1 MDEKKEKIDD
11 KKPEEKTDDKKTDNK
26 KTDNKKTEE
35 ENKQLETIDSIKSK
49 LENTIS
55 LSCEL
60 IFEALLD
67 GVENKCTKA
76 EIYESVNKKITEIKT
91 KLSEDIDA
99 LSDEDKKSLDEFVN
113 KITDDKISL
122 LIKKLS
128 QYKINVEDTKEDKQ
142 DKKEEDSNKPAVN
155 YNASS
160 SDYLYKNVSYSGTD
174 IVVTAQL
181 CIGNTKSEFM
191 TMGSLQT
198 ITYSVYDR
206 MEPIHSL
213 GNVNAKDYVHTH
225 RYIAGSMVF
234 AVFDQHWAKEFIE
247 KYCKSAGIAE
257 SEKIL
262 TDEIPPMNI
271 TISMGNE
278 YGSSSRTALYGVRL
292 FNEGMT
298 MSVNDIYTEHTYQFV
313 ALNIDYLENVQ
324 LPSES
329 RNPNFDLSTLA
340 PKEIE
345 DKKPQQINESTDKKN
360 EDNDNDK
367 KDEDSST
374 EEDNRIKINGLSSD
388 DYINNAMESLSKNGK
403 KVTLSK
409 IQNKALDDVTKDYK
423 KELKTIETEYKE
435 KIKKGEATKVD
446 LENKKAQLKKDW
458 KDIKTEI
465 KIYINTAKREVSDL
479 EE

>member
-1 MDEKKEKIDD
+1 MDEKKEKIDY
-11 KKPEEKTDDKKTDNK
+11 KKPEEKTDD
-26 KTDNKKTEE
+26 KKTEE

-122 LIKKLS
+122 LVKKLS
-128 QYKINVEDTKEDKQ
+128 QHKIKVEDEKEDKQ
-142 DKKEEDSNKPAVN
+142 DKKEENIKPAVN

-345 DKKPQQINESTDKKN
+345 DKKPQQTNESTDKKD

-423 KELKTIETEYKE
+423 KELKTIEAEYKE

-465 KIYINTAKREVSDL
+465 KIYINTAKREASDL

>member
-1 MDEKKEKIDD
+1 MDAKKEKIDD
-11 KKPEEKTDDKKTDNK
+11 KKPEE

-128 QYKINVEDTKEDKQ
+128 QHKIKVEDEKEDKQ
-142 DKKEEDSNKPAVN
+142 DKKEENIKPAVN
-155 YNASS
+155 YYNASS

-340 PKEIE
+340 PKELE
-345 DKKPQQINESTDKKN
+345 DKKPQQTNESTDKKN

-367 KDEDSST
+367 KDEDIST

-388 DYINNAMESLSKNGK
+388 DYINNAIESLSKSGK

>member
-1 MDEKKEKIDD
+1 MDTKKEKIDD
-11 KKPEEKTDDKKTDNK
+11 KKPEEK
-26 KTDNKKTEE
+26 
-35 ENKQLETIDSIKSK
+35 NKQLETIDSIKSK

-91 KLSEDIDA
+91 KLSKDIDA

-142 DKKEEDSNKPAVN
+142 DKKNEDSNKPAVN

-345 DKKPQQINESTDKKN
+345 DKKPQQTNESTDKKN

-435 KIKKGEATKVD
+435 KIKKGEATKID

>member
-1 MDEKKEKIDD
+1 MDAKKEKIDD
-11 KKPEEKTDDKKTDNK
+11 KKPEE

-91 KLSEDIDA
+91 KISKDIDA

-122 LIKKLS
+122 LVKKLS

-142 DKKEEDSNKPAVN
+142 DKKEEDIKPAVN

-262 TDEIPPMNI
+262 TDEIPLMNI

-345 DKKPQQINESTDKKN
+345 DKKPQQTNESTDKKN

-423 KELKTIETEYKE
+423 KELKTIEAEYKE

>member
-1 MDEKKEKIDD
+1 MDAKKEKIDD
-11 KKPEEKTDDKKTDNK
+11 KKPEE

-55 LSCEL
+55 LSCES
-60 IFEALLD
+60 IFEALLNS
-67 GVENKCTKA
+67 VENKCTKA

-122 LIKKLS
+122 LVKKLS
-128 QYKINVEDTKEDKQ
+128 QHKINVEDTKEDKH

-345 DKKPQQINESTDKKN
+345 DKKPQQTNESTDKKN

-423 KELKTIETEYKE
+423 KELKTIEAEYKE

>member
-1 MDEKKEKIDD
+1 MNAKKEKIDD
-11 KKPEEKTDDKKTDNK
+11 
-26 KTDNKKTEE
+26 KKTEE

-122 LIKKLS
+122 LVKKLS
-128 QYKINVEDTKEDKQ
+128 QHKINVEDTKEDKQ
-142 DKKEEDSNKPAVN
+142 DKKNEDSNKPAVN

-345 DKKPQQINESTDKKN
+345 DKKPQQTNESTDKKN

-403 KVTLSK
+403 EVTLSK

-423 KELKTIETEYKE
+423 KELKTIEAEYKE

-446 LENKKAQLKKDW
+446 LESKKAQLKKDW

>member
-1 MDEKKEKIDD
+1 MDEKKEKI
-11 KKPEEKTDDKKTDNK
+11 
-26 KTDNKKTEE
+26 DNKKTEE

-122 LIKKLS
+122 LVKKLS
-128 QYKINVEDTKEDKQ
+128 QHKINVEDTKEDKQ
-142 DKKEEDSNKPAVN
+142 DKKNEDSNKPAVN

-345 DKKPQQINESTDKKN
+345 DKKPQQTNESTDKKN

-423 KELKTIETEYKE
+423 KELKTIEAEYKE

-446 LENKKAQLKKDW
+446 LENKKVQLKKDW

>member
-1 MDEKKEKIDD
+1 MDSKKEKIDD
-11 KKPEEKTDDKKTDNK
+11 KKPEE

-128 QYKINVEDTKEDKQ
+128 QYKIKVEDTKEDKQ
-142 DKKEEDSNKPAVN
+142 DKKEEDIKPAVN

-262 TDEIPPMNI
+262 TDEMPPMNI

-329 RNPNFDLSTLA
+329 RDPNFDLSTLA

-345 DKKPQQINESTDKKN
+345 DQKPQQINESTDKKS

-367 KDEDSST
+367 KDEDNNT

-423 KELKTIETEYKE
+423 KELKTIEAEYKE

>member
-11 KKPEEKTDDKKTDNK
+11 KKPEEKTDNK

-60 IFEALLD
+60 IFKALLD

-91 KLSEDIDA
+91 KFSEDIDA

-128 QYKINVEDTKEDKQ
+128 QHKIKVEDAKEDKQ
-142 DKKEEDSNKPAVN
+142 DKKEEDIKPAVN

-345 DKKPQQINESTDKKN
+345 DKKPQQTNESTDKKN

-367 KDEDSST
+367 KDEDGST

-435 KIKKGEATKVD
+435 KIKNGEATKVD

>member
-1 MDEKKEKIDD
+1 MDAKKEKIDD
-11 KKPEEKTDDKKTDNK
+11 KKPEE

-55 LSCEL
+55 LSCES
-60 IFEALLD
+60 IFEALLNS
-67 GVENKCTKA
+67 VENKCTKA

-128 QYKINVEDTKEDKQ
+128 QHKINVEDTKEDKQ
-142 DKKEEDSNKPAVN
+142 DKKNEDIKPAVN

-329 RNPNFDLSTLA
+329 RDPNFDLSTLA

-345 DKKPQQINESTDKKN
+345 DKKPQQTNESTDKKN

-423 KELKTIETEYKE
+423 KELKTIEAEYKE

>member
-1 MDEKKEKIDD
+1 MNAKKEKIDD
-11 KKPEEKTDDKKTDNK
+11 
-26 KTDNKKTEE
+26 KKTEE

-122 LIKKLS
+122 LVKKLS
-128 QYKINVEDTKEDKQ
+128 QHKINVEDTKEDKQ
-142 DKKEEDSNKPAVN
+142 DKKNEDSNKPAVN

-345 DKKPQQINESTDKKN
+345 DKKPQQTNESTDKKN

-388 DYINNAMESLSKNGK
+388 DYINNEMESLSKNGK
-403 KVTLSK
+403 EVTLSK

-423 KELKTIETEYKE
+423 KELKTIEAEYKE
-435 KIKKGEATKVD
+435 KIKKGEATKID
-446 LENKKAQLKKDW
+446 LENKKVQLKKDW

>member
-1 MDEKKEKIDD
+1 MDAKKEKIDD
-11 KKPEEKTDDKKTDNK
+11 KKPEE
-26 KTDNKKTEE
+26 KTEE

-122 LIKKLS
+122 LVKKLS
-128 QYKINVEDTKEDKQ
+128 QYKINVEDAKEDKQ
-142 DKKEEDSNKPAVN
+142 DKKNEDSNKPAVN

-345 DKKPQQINESTDKKN
+345 DKKTQQTNESTDKKN

-446 LENKKAQLKKDW
+446 LENKKVQLKKDW

>member
-1 MDEKKEKIDD
+1 MDKKKEKIDD
-11 KKPEEKTDDKKTDNK
+11 KKP
-26 KTDNKKTEE
+26 EE

-55 LSCEL
+55 LSCES
-60 IFEALLD
+60 IFEALLNSA
-67 GVENKCTKA
+67 ENKCTKA

-142 DKKEEDSNKPAVN
+142 DKKNEDSNKPAVN

-345 DKKPQQINESTDKKN
+345 DKKQQQTNESTDKKN

-367 KDEDSST
+367 KDEDNNT

-423 KELKTIETEYKE
+423 KELKTIEAEYKE

>member
-11 KKPEEKTDDKKTDNK
+11 KKP
-26 KTDNKKTEE
+26 DNKKTEE

-55 LSCEL
+55 LSCES

-67 GVENKCTKA
+67 SVEKKCTKA

-91 KLSEDIDA
+91 KLSEDINA
-99 LSDEDKKSLDEFVN
+99 LSDEDKKNLDEFVN

-122 LIKKLS
+122 LVKKLS
-128 QYKINVEDTKEDKQ
+128 QHKINVEDTKEDKQ
-142 DKKEEDSNKPAVN
+142 DKKNEDSNKPAVN

-345 DKKPQQINESTDKKN
+345 DKKPQQTNESTDKKD

-423 KELKTIETEYKE
+423 KELKTIEAEYKE

>member
-1 MDEKKEKIDD
+1 MDAKKEKIND
-11 KKPEEKTDDKKTDNK
+11 KKPEE

-55 LSCEL
+55 LSCES
-60 IFEALLD
+60 IFEALLNS
-67 GVENKCTKA
+67 VENKCTKA

-122 LIKKLS
+122 LVKKLS
-128 QYKINVEDTKEDKQ
+128 QHKINVEDTKENKQ
-142 DKKEEDSNKPAVN
+142 DKKNEDSNKPAVN

-345 DKKPQQINESTDKKN
+345 DKKPQQTNESTDKKN

-423 KELKTIETEYKE
+423 KELKTIEAEYKE

>member
-1 MDEKKEKIDD
+1 MDAKKEKIDD
-11 KKPEEKTDDKKTDNK
+11 KKPEEKTDDKKT
-26 KTDNKKTEE
+26 EE
-35 ENKQLETIDSIKSK
+35 ENKQLEPIDSIKNK

-55 LSCEL
+55 LACES
-60 IFEALLD
+60 IYDAL
-67 GVENKCTKA
+67 GNTENSCTKA
-76 EIYESVNKKITEIKT
+76 EISESVNKKITEIKT

-99 LSDEDKKSLDEFVN
+99 LSDKDKKSLDEFIN
-113 KITDDKISL
+113 KTTDDKISL
-122 LIKKLS
+122 LIEKLS
-128 QYKINVEDTKEDKQ
+128 QSGIKIEDNEEDKQ
-142 DKKEEDSNKPAVN
+142 DKKKEDSKPTVN

-174 IVVTAQL
+174 MVVTAQL

-225 RYIAGSMVF
+225 RYIAGSMIF

-262 TDEIPPMNI
+262 TDEIPPINI

-278 YGSSSRTALYGVRL
+278 YGSSSRIALYSVRL

-329 RNPNFDLSTLA
+329 RDPNFDLSTLA

-345 DKKPQQINESTDKKN
+345 DQKPQQTNESTDKKS

-423 KELKTIETEYKE
+423 KELKTIEAEYKE

>member
-1 MDEKKEKIDD
+1 MDAKKEKIDD
-11 KKPEEKTDDKKTDNK
+11 KKPEE
-26 KTDNKKTEE
+26 KTEE

-128 QYKINVEDTKEDKQ
+128 QYKIKVEDTKEDKQ
-142 DKKEEDSNKPAVN
+142 DKKEEDIKPAVN
-155 YNASS
+155 YNTSS

-329 RNPNFDLSTLA
+329 RDPNFDLSTLA

-345 DKKPQQINESTDKKN
+345 DKKPQQTNESTDKKN
-360 EDNDNDK
+360 EDNDNDNDK

-423 KELKTIETEYKE
+423 KELKTIEAEYKE

>member
-11 KKPEEKTDDKKTDNK
+11 KK
-26 KTDNKKTEE
+26 TEE
-35 ENKQLETIDSIKSK
+35 ENKKLETIDYIKSK

-122 LIKKLS
+122 LVKKLS
-128 QYKINVEDTKEDKQ
+128 QHKINVEDTKEDKQ
-142 DKKEEDSNKPAVN
+142 DKKNEDSNKPAVN

-345 DKKPQQINESTDKKN
+345 DKKPQQTNESTDKKN

-423 KELKTIETEYKE
+423 KELKTIEAEYKE

>member
-11 KKPEEKTDDKKTDNK
+11 KKPEEKTDD
-26 KTDNKKTEE
+26 KKTEE

-91 KLSEDIDA
+91 KFSEDIDA

-128 QYKINVEDTKEDKQ
+128 QHKINVEDTKEDKQ
-142 DKKEEDSNKPAVN
+142 DKKNEDSNKPAVN

-329 RNPNFDLSTLA
+329 RDPNFDLSTLA

-345 DKKPQQINESTDKKN
+345 DKKPQQTNESTDKKN
-360 EDNDNDK
+360 EDNDNNNDK

-423 KELKTIETEYKE
+423 KELKTIEAEYKE
-435 KIKKGEATKVD
+435 KIKNGEATKVD

-465 KIYINTAKREVSDL
+465 KIYINTAKKEVSDL

>member
-11 KKPEEKTDDKKTDNK
+11 KKPEE
-26 KTDNKKTEE
+26 
-35 ENKQLETIDSIKSK
+35 ENKQLETIDYIKSK

-128 QYKINVEDTKEDKQ
+128 QHKINVEDIKEDKQ
-142 DKKEEDSNKPAVN
+142 DKKNEDSNKPAVN

-345 DKKPQQINESTDKKN
+345 DKKPQQTNESTDKKN

-388 DYINNAMESLSKNGK
+388 DYINNAIESLSKNGK
-403 KVTLSK
+403 EVTLSK

-423 KELKTIETEYKE
+423 KELKTIEAEYKE

-446 LENKKAQLKKDW
+446 LESKKAQLKKDW

>member
-1 MDEKKEKIDD
+1 MNAKKEKIDD
-11 KKPEEKTDDKKTDNK
+11 
-26 KTDNKKTEE
+26 KKTEE

-128 QYKINVEDTKEDKQ
+128 QHKINVEDTKEDKQ
-142 DKKEEDSNKPAVN
+142 DKKNEDSNKPAVN

-213 GNVNAKDYVHTH
+213 GNVNTKDYVHTH

-345 DKKPQQINESTDKKN
+345 DKKPQQTNESTDKKN

-403 KVTLSK
+403 EVTLSK

-423 KELKTIETEYKE
+423 KELKTIEAEYKE
-435 KIKKGEATKVD
+435 KIKKGEATKID
-446 LENKKAQLKKDW
+446 LENKKVQLKKDW

>member
-11 KKPEEKTDDKKTDNK
+11 KKPEEKTDDK

-142 DKKEEDSNKPAVN
+142 DKKEEDIKPAVN

-191 TMGSLQT
+191 TIGSLQT

-345 DKKPQQINESTDKKN
+345 DKKPQQINESTDKKD

>member
-1 MDEKKEKIDD
+1 MDAKKEKIDD
-11 KKPEEKTDDKKTDNK
+11 KKPEE

-55 LSCEL
+55 LSCES
-60 IFEALLD
+60 IFEALLNS
-67 GVENKCTKA
+67 VENKCTKA

-122 LIKKLS
+122 LVKKLS
-128 QYKINVEDTKEDKQ
+128 QHKINVEDTKEDKQ
-142 DKKEEDSNKPAVN
+142 DKKNEDSNKPAVN

-329 RNPNFDLSTLA
+329 RDPNFDLSTLA

-345 DKKPQQINESTDKKN
+345 DKKPQQTNESTDKKN

-367 KDEDSST
+367 KDEDGST

-423 KELKTIETEYKE
+423 KELKTIEAEYKE

>member
-11 KKPEEKTDDKKTDNK
+11 KKPEE
-26 KTDNKKTEE
+26 
-35 ENKQLETIDSIKSK
+35 ENKQIETIDSIKSK

-99 LSDEDKKSLDEFVN
+99 LSDEDKKSLDEFIN
-113 KITDDKISL
+113 KITDDKINL

-128 QYKINVEDTKEDKQ
+128 QHKINVEDTKEDKQ
-142 DKKEEDSNKPAVN
+142 DKKNEDSNKPAVN

-345 DKKPQQINESTDKKN
+345 DKKPQQINESADKKN

-388 DYINNAMESLSKNGK
+388 DYINDAMESLSKNGK
-403 KVTLSK
+403 EVTLSK

-423 KELKTIETEYKE
+423 KELKTI
-435 KIKKGEATKVD
+435 
-446 LENKKAQLKKDW
+446 
-458 KDIKTEI
+458 
-465 KIYINTAKREVSDL
+465 
-479 EE
+479 

>member
-11 KKPEEKTDDKKTDNK
+11 KKPEEKTDDK

-122 LIKKLS
+122 LVKKLS
-128 QYKINVEDTKEDKQ
+128 QHKINVEDTKEDKQ
-142 DKKEEDSNKPAVN
+142 DKKNEDSNKPAVN

-225 RYIAGSMVF
+225 RYIAGSMIF

-329 RNPNFDLSTLA
+329 RDPNFDLSTLA

-345 DKKPQQINESTDKKN
+345 DKKPQQTNESTDKKN

-435 KIKKGEATKVD
+435 KIKKGKATKVD

>member
-1 MDEKKEKIDD
+1 MDAKKEKIDD
-11 KKPEEKTDDKKTDNK
+11 KKPEE

-128 QYKINVEDTKEDKQ
+128 QYKIKVEDAKEDKQ
-142 DKKEEDSNKPAVN
+142 DKKEEDIKPAVN

-345 DKKPQQINESTDKKN
+345 DKKPQQTNESTDKKN

-423 KELKTIETEYKE
+423 KELKTIEAEYKE

-446 LENKKAQLKKDW
+446 LENKKAQLKKDR

>member
-1 MDEKKEKIDD
+1 MD
-11 KKPEEKTDDKKTDNK
+11 K

-91 KLSEDIDA
+91 KFSEDIDA

-128 QYKINVEDTKEDKQ
+128 QYKINVEDAKENKQ
-142 DKKEEDSNKPAVN
+142 DKKNEDSNKPAVN

-324 LPSES
+324 FPSES
-329 RNPNFDLSTLA
+329 RDPNFDLSTLA

-367 KDEDSST
+367 KDEDNST

-423 KELKTIETEYKE
+423 KELKTIEAEYKE

>member
-1 MDEKKEKIDD
+1 MDAKKEKIDD
-11 KKPEEKTDDKKTDNK
+11 KKPEE

-55 LSCEL
+55 LSCES
-60 IFEALLD
+60 IFEALLNS
-67 GVENKCTKA
+67 VENKCTKA

-91 KLSEDIDA
+91 KLSENIDA

-128 QYKINVEDTKEDKQ
+128 QHKINVEDTKEDKQ
-142 DKKEEDSNKPAVN
+142 DKKNEDSNKPAVN

-329 RNPNFDLSTLA
+329 RDPNFDLSTLA

-345 DKKPQQINESTDKKN
+345 DKKPQQTNESTDKKN

-367 KDEDSST
+367 KDEDGST

-423 KELKTIETEYKE
+423 KELKTIEAEYKE
-435 KIKKGEATKVD
+435 KIKKGEATQVD

>member
-1 MDEKKEKIDD
+1 MDTKKEKIDD
-11 KKPEEKTDDKKTDNK
+11 NKPEEK
-26 KTDNKKTEE
+26 
-35 ENKQLETIDSIKSK
+35 NKQLETIDSIKSK

-128 QYKINVEDTKEDKQ
+128 QHEIKVEDAKEDKQ
-142 DKKEEDSNKPAVN
+142 DKKEEDIKPAVN

-340 PKEIE
+340 PKELE
-345 DKKPQQINESTDKKN
+345 DKKPQQTNESTDKKN

-388 DYINNAMESLSKNGK
+388 DYINNAMESLSKSGK

-446 LENKKAQLKKDW
+446 LENKKVQLKKDW

>member
-1 MDEKKEKIDD
+1 MDTKK
-11 KKPEEKTDDKKTDNK
+11 EKTDDKKP
-26 KTDNKKTEE
+26 EE
-35 ENKQLETIDSIKSK
+35 ENKQLESIDSIKSK

-76 EIYESVNKKITEIKT
+76 EIYESVNKKIAEIKT

-122 LIKKLS
+122 LIEKLS
-128 QYKINVEDTKEDKQ
+128 QSGIKVEDTEEDKK
-142 DKKEEDSNKPAVN
+142 DKKEEDSKPAVN

-174 IVVTAQL
+174 MVVTAQL
-181 CIGNTKSEFM
+181 CIGSTKSEFM

-247 KYCKSAGIAE
+247 KYCRSAGIAE

-262 TDEIPPMNI
+262 TDEMPPMNI

-278 YGSSSRTALYGVRL
+278 YGSSSRIALYSVRL

-329 RNPNFDLSTLA
+329 RDPNFDLSTLA

-345 DKKPQQINESTDKKN
+345 DQKPQQTNESSDEKKE
-360 EDNDNDK
+360 EDSNDDK
-367 KDEDSST
+367 KDENSST

-388 DYINNAMESLSKNGK
+388 DYINNAMESLSKDGK
-403 KVTLSK
+403 KVTLPK

-423 KELKTIETEYKE
+423 KELKTIESEYKE

>member
-1 MDEKKEKIDD
+1 MDAKKEKIDD
-11 KKPEEKTDDKKTDNK
+11 KKPEE

-55 LSCEL
+55 LSCES
-60 IFEALLD
+60 IFEALLNS
-67 GVENKCTKA
+67 VENKCTKA

-99 LSDEDKKSLDEFVN
+99 LSDEDNKSLDEFVN

-122 LIKKLS
+122 LVKKLS
-128 QYKINVEDTKEDKQ
+128 QHKINVEDTKEDKQ
-142 DKKEEDSNKPAVN
+142 DKKNEDSNKPAVN

-345 DKKPQQINESTDKKN
+345 DKKPQQTNESTDKKN

-409 IQNKALDDVTKDYK
+409 IQNKALDDVTNDYK
-423 KELKTIETEYKE
+423 KELKTIEAEYKE

>member
-1 MDEKKEKIDD
+1 MDKKKEKIDD
-11 KKPEEKTDDKKTDNK
+11 KKPEE
-26 KTDNKKTEE
+26 
-35 ENKQLETIDSIKSK
+35 ENKQLETIDYIKSK

-122 LIKKLS
+122 LVKKLS
-128 QYKINVEDTKEDKQ
+128 QHKINVEDTKEDKQ
-142 DKKEEDSNKPAVN
+142 DKKNEDSNKPAVN

-340 PKEIE
+340 PKELE
-345 DKKPQQINESTDKKN
+345 DKKPQQTNESTDKKN

-403 KVTLSK
+403 EVTLSK

-423 KELKTIETEYKE
+423 KELKTIEAEYKE

-446 LENKKAQLKKDW
+446 LESKKAQLKKDW

>member
-1 MDEKKEKIDD
+1 MDAKKEKIDN
-11 KKPEEKTDDKKTDNK
+11 KKPEEKTDDKKT
-26 KTDNKKTEE
+26 EE
-35 ENKQLETIDSIKSK
+35 ENKQLEPIESIKNK

-60 IFEALLD
+60 IYEALLD
-67 GVENKCTKA
+67 GIENSCTKV
-76 EIYESVNKKITEIKT
+76 EISESVNKKITEIKT

-99 LSDEDKKSLDEFVN
+99 LSDKDKKSLDEFIN
-113 KITDDKISL
+113 KTTDDKISL
-122 LIKKLS
+122 LIEKLS
-128 QYKINVEDTKEDKQ
+128 QSGIKIEDNEEDKQ
-142 DKKEEDSNKPAVN
+142 DKKKEDSKPTVN

-174 IVVTAQL
+174 MVVTAQL
-181 CIGNTKSEFM
+181 CIGNIKSEFM

-225 RYIAGSMVF
+225 RYIAGSMIF

-262 TDEIPPMNI
+262 TDEIPPINI

-278 YGSSSRTALYGVRL
+278 YGSSSRIALYSVRL

-329 RNPNFDLSTLA
+329 RDPNFDLSTLA

-345 DKKPQQINESTDKKN
+345 DQKPQQTNESTDKKS

-423 KELKTIETEYKE
+423 KELKTIEAEYKE

-479 EE
+479 KE

>member
-11 KKPEEKTDDKKTDNK
+11 KKPEEKTDDK

-128 QYKINVEDTKEDKQ
+128 QYKINVEDAKEDKQ
-142 DKKEEDSNKPAVN
+142 DKKEEDIKPAVN

-345 DKKPQQINESTDKKN
+345 DKKPQQTNESTDKKD
-360 EDNDNDK
+360 EGSDNDK
-367 KDEDSST
+367 KDEDNNT

-423 KELKTIETEYKE
+423 KELKTIEAEYKE

>member
-1 MDEKKEKIDD
+1 MNAKKEKIDD
-11 KKPEEKTDDKKTDNK
+11 
-26 KTDNKKTEE
+26 KKTEE

-122 LIKKLS
+122 LVKKLS
-128 QYKINVEDTKEDKQ
+128 QHKINVEDTKEDKQ
-142 DKKEEDSNKPAVN
+142 DKKNEDSNKPAVN

-345 DKKPQQINESTDKKN
+345 DKKPQQTNESTDKKN

-423 KELKTIETEYKE
+423 KELKTIEAEYKE

>member
-1 MDEKKEKIDD
+1 MDAKKEKIDD
-11 KKPEEKTDDKKTDNK
+11 KKPEE

-55 LSCEL
+55 LSCES
-60 IFEALLD
+60 IFEALLNS
-67 GVENKCTKA
+67 VENKCTKA

-91 KLSEDIDA
+91 KLSEDIDV

-122 LIKKLS
+122 LVKKLS
-128 QYKINVEDTKEDKQ
+128 QHKINVEDTKEDKQ
-142 DKKEEDSNKPAVN
+142 DKKNEDSNKPAVN

-435 KIKKGEATKVD
+435 KIKNGEATKVD

>member
-1 MDEKKEKIDD
+1 MNAKKEKIDD
-11 KKPEEKTDDKKTDNK
+11 
-26 KTDNKKTEE
+26 KKTEE

-55 LSCEL
+55 LSCES
-60 IFEALLD
+60 IFEALLNS
-67 GVENKCTKA
+67 VENKCTKA

-122 LIKKLS
+122 LVKKLS
-128 QYKINVEDTKEDKQ
+128 QHKINVEDTKEDKQ
-142 DKKEEDSNKPAVN
+142 DKKNEDSNKPAVN

-345 DKKPQQINESTDKKN
+345 DKKPQQTNESTDKKN

-423 KELKTIETEYKE
+423 KELKTIEAEYKE

>member
-1 MDEKKEKIDD
+1 MDAKKEKIDD
-11 KKPEEKTDDKKTDNK
+11 KKPEE

-55 LSCEL
+55 LSCES
-60 IFEALLD
+60 IFEALLNSA
-67 GVENKCTKA
+67 EKKCTKA

-91 KLSEDIDA
+91 KLSKDIDA

-128 QYKINVEDTKEDKQ
+128 QHKINVEDTKEDKQ
-142 DKKEEDSNKPAVN
+142 DKKNEDSNKPAVN

-278 YGSSSRTALYGVRL
+278 YGSSSRIALYGVRL

-345 DKKPQQINESTDKKN
+345 DKKPQQTNESTDKKN

-367 KDEDSST
+367 KDEDNNT